1 MALVP
6 QKIAMLQAFIN
17 KNPALRK
24 VPFAEAGGRA
34 INPEQ
39 ALSML
44 RTGQHTQSIIN
55 QLAKLGV
62 DPPEDYALAIARLQA
77 LAELPGP
84 APTVYAIDKPR
95 GPVVGQEMTIAEQIR
110 EIEARTPLGEQLV
123 QSYRGLKS
131 YMALQ
136 MRK

>member
-1 MALVP
+1 MALVQ
-6 QKIAMLQAFIN
+6 QKIGKLQAFIN

-24 VPFAEAGGRA
+24 VPFAMAGGRA

-84 APTVYAIDKPR
+84 APKIHRINKATGQVSGGSMSIEEAIRHIQANDDIGK
-95 GPVVGQEMTIAEQIR
+95 QEVEK
-110 EIEARTPLGEQLV
+110 
-123 QSYRGLKS
+123 YRGLKS

>member
-1 MALVP
+1 MALVQ
-6 QKIAMLQAFIN
+6 QKIAMLQSFIN

-24 VPFAEAGGRA
+24 VPFAIAGGRT

-55 QLAKLGV
+55 QLVKLGV

-84 APTVYAIDKPR
+84 APTVYAIDRPR
-95 GPVVGQEMTIAEQIR
+95 GEVVGKGMTIQQQIR

-123 QSYRGLKS
+123 ESYRGLKIE
-131 YMALQ
+131 MAKR
-136 MRK
+136 MR